1 MQFAR
6 LMTALSVPWCNGI
19 SWDIHWHFLD
29 LSEQWSKTRQIVE
42 RQNEGCRVHPL
53 LKNKNKFVTWKVRC
67 VHGLYRILYTS
78 HYSVNA
84 PLSPF
89 CCCFDCCISD
99 CVLFASLWIWSV
111 VFGLTFPQF
120 IFLKSWTSWSMKRTL
135 DEVFL
140 ASMTHL
146 ICWKYW
152 STRGYETRKT
162 I

>member
-1 MQFAR
+1 MR
-6 LMTALSVPWCNGI
+6 N
-19 SWDIHWHFLD
+19 
-29 LSEQWSKTRQIVE
+29 
-42 RQNEGCRVHPL
+42 
-53 LKNKNKFVTWKVRC
+53 
-67 VHGLYRILYTS
+67 LYRILYTS

-140 ASMTHL
+140 TSMILL

-152 STRGYETRKT
+152 STRGYEELTQTLIRFFVVTSQELHNTFMHNVFRKHLELVQKKKT
-162 I
+162 TTKTTKNGKEYINEFDNHREILSKSCS